1 MEQIVSLLNVT
12 KKYQDVSALNN
23 ISFTLSQGDTLG
35 YLGPNGSGKTTT
47 LKAML
52 GLVRYQAGD
61 IKLLGHDVKTEYNML
76 YGTGLPLRGILMG
89 LPTISAV
96 ISVPAAR

>member
-35 YLGPNGSGKTTT
+35 YL
-47 LKAML
+47 
-52 GLVRYQAGD
+52 
-61 IKLLGHDVKTEYNML
+61 
-76 YGTGLPLRGILMG
+76 
-89 LPTISAV
+89 
-96 ISVPAAR
+96 